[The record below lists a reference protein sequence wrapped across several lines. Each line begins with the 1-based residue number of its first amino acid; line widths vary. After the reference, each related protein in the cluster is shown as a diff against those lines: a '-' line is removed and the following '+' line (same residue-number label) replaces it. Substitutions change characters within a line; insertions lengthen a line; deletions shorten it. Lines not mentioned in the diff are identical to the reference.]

1 MLGVRCCAGL
11 ELIRGPFYCAV
22 SIHHRLATKDKL
34 QLSDLYGEN
43 LLLMHRGW
51 SRYVDQLRDDLWQN
65 HPQINIVD
73 FDFYGMDIFNHC
85 ENTNDVLLAI
95 PGWANVHPLLKV
107 IPVEWNHCIPYG
119 ILHSP
124 VPTPTVQQFLDAAKR
139 SARNCTTKQIVITV
153 GYKLMNETRLLMRSR
168 FFNNVIRK
176 DGDGFESKFFCWV
189 LICIAV
195 FLAGCIAYMNSIE
208 SDTDFKGEE
217 TTVQTNQNDTEQY
230 TQDTEI
236 SDVINDTAFGDYGR
250 LIFPVNSSYYSGDT
264 LGELGLTWY
273 NNIDPDKTVEIANY
287 MKSHA
292 ENGGVIFSIFIPMK
306 KKRPITQ
313 KKIQAYFS
321 SKEIP
326 ANGLRYATQAV
337 DLPM

>member
-1 MLGVRCCAGL
+1 MYNPQLETFIRVADAGSFNKAAEKSFITPTAVIKQINLLEDSLGVKLFDRTHRGLHLTKAGHSLYQDSKYIIQYCRDSLTRAKNAMHEDSNIIRIGSSPITPAQLLMELWSKVQALHPNIKFQIVPFENTPENAREILANLGKNIGIIGGMFDDTMLGVRCCAGL

-124 VPTPTVQQFLDAAKR
+124 VPTPTVQQFLDAAK
-139 SARNCTTKQIVITV
+139 KV
-153 GYKLMNETRLLMRSR
+153 
-168 FFNNVIRK
+168 
-176 DGDGFESKFFCWV
+176 
-189 LICIAV
+189 
-195 FLAGCIAYMNSIE
+195 
-208 SDTDFKGEE
+208 
-217 TTVQTNQNDTEQY
+217 
-230 TQDTEI
+230 
-236 SDVINDTAFGDYGR
+236 
-250 LIFPVNSSYYSGDT
+250 
-264 LGELGLTWY
+264 
-273 NNIDPDKTVEIANY
+273 
-287 MKSHA
+287 
-292 ENGGVIFSIFIPMK
+292 
-306 KKRPITQ
+306 
-313 KKIQAYFS
+313 
-321 SKEIP
+321 SKE
-326 ANGLRYATQAV
+326 LYH
-337 DLPM
+337 

>member
-1 MLGVRCCAGL
+1 MYNPQLETFIRVADAGSFNKAAEKSFITPTAVIKQINLLEDSLGVKLFDRTHRGLHLTKAGHSLYQDSKYIIQYCRDSLTRAKNAMHEDSNIIRIGSSPITPAQLLMELWSKVQALHPNIKFQIVPFENTPENAREILANLGKNIDIIGGMFDDTMLGVRCCAGL

-124 VPTPTVQQFLDAAKR
+124 VPTPTVQQFLDAAK
-139 SARNCTTKQIVITV
+139 KV
-153 GYKLMNETRLLMRSR
+153 
-168 FFNNVIRK
+168 
-176 DGDGFESKFFCWV
+176 
-189 LICIAV
+189 
-195 FLAGCIAYMNSIE
+195 
-208 SDTDFKGEE
+208 
-217 TTVQTNQNDTEQY
+217 
-230 TQDTEI
+230 
-236 SDVINDTAFGDYGR
+236 
-250 LIFPVNSSYYSGDT
+250 
-264 LGELGLTWY
+264 
-273 NNIDPDKTVEIANY
+273 
-287 MKSHA
+287 
-292 ENGGVIFSIFIPMK
+292 
-306 KKRPITQ
+306 
-313 KKIQAYFS
+313 
-321 SKEIP
+321 SKE
-326 ANGLRYATQAV
+326 LYH
-337 DLPM
+337 

>member
-1 MLGVRCCAGL
+1 MYNPQLETFIRVADAGSFNKAAEESFITPTAVIKQINLLEDSLGVKLFDRTHRGLHLTKAGHSLYQDSKYIIQYCRDSITRAKNAMQEDSNIIRIGSSPITPAQLLMELWSRVQALYPNIKFQIVPFENTPENAREILANLGKNIDIVGGIFDDTMLDVRACAGL

-73 FDFYGMDIFNHC
+73 FDFYGMDIFNCC

-124 VPTPTVQQFLDAAKR
+124 TPTPIVRQFLDAAEK
-139 SARNCTTKQIVITV
+139 V
-153 GYKLMNETRLLMRSR
+153 
-168 FFNNVIRK
+168 
-176 DGDGFESKFFCWV
+176 
-189 LICIAV
+189 
-195 FLAGCIAYMNSIE
+195 
-208 SDTDFKGEE
+208 
-217 TTVQTNQNDTEQY
+217 
-230 TQDTEI
+230 
-236 SDVINDTAFGDYGR
+236 
-250 LIFPVNSSYYSGDT
+250 
-264 LGELGLTWY
+264 
-273 NNIDPDKTVEIANY
+273 
-287 MKSHA
+287 
-292 ENGGVIFSIFIPMK
+292 
-306 KKRPITQ
+306 
-313 KKIQAYFS
+313 
-321 SKEIP
+321 SKE
-326 ANGLRYATQAV
+326 LYH
-337 DLPM
+337 